1 MEISESQ
8 LDSKKSNKLHIGKP
22 KWLKSSIPTGEKFFE
37 VRETLRSRKLVT
49 VCEEAKCPNIGK
61 CWNQETATFMILG
74 DTCTRACRF
83 CHVKTGNPNGW
94 VDANEPLQVA
104 ESCLVSG
111 LKYVV
116 ITMVDRD
123 DMPDGGASHVARV
136 VTEVKRLNPH
146 IKVELLAG
154 DFNGN
159 HVAIDLILAAGID
172 VYAHNIET
180 VERLTPRVRDHRASY
195 RQSLEVLRH
204 VKRHADSS
212 VFTKSGIMLGL
223 GEAEDELTA
232 SLQDLRGA
240 EVDFLTLGQYMRPS
254 KKHLS
259 IKRWVHPDEF
269 DKFGKLATDLGFKSV
284 ASAPLV
290 RSSYRAREF
299 YESAVR
305 AIQASAQL
313 QTREC

>member
-1 MEISESQ
+1 MDTSESPAIA
-8 LDSKKSNKLHIGKP
+8 KKSDKLHIGKP
-22 KWLKSSIPTGEKFFE
+22 SWLKSSIPTGEKFFE
-37 VRETLRSRKLVT
+37 IRESLRSRKLVT

-74 DTCTRACRF
+74 DTCTRGCRF
-83 CHVKTGNPNGW
+83 CQVKTGNPNGW
-94 VDANEPLQVA
+94 FDPEEPLQVA
-104 ESCLVSG
+104 ESCAASG

-123 DMPDGGASHVARV
+123 DLADGGASHVAAV
-136 VTEVKRLNPH
+136 VQKIKLLNPG

-159 HVAIDLILAAGID
+159 HEAIDLILASGID

-180 VERLTPRVRDHRASY
+180 VERLTPRVRDARASY
-195 RQSLEVLRH
+195 RQSLDVLAYA
-204 VKRHADSS
+204 KRRADSG

-223 GEAEDELTA
+223 GEDEAELIQ
-232 SLQDLRGA
+232 SLKDLRA
-240 EVDFLTLGQYMRPS
+240 MDVDFITLGQYMRPS

-259 IKRWVHPDEF
+259 IKRWVDPAEF
-269 DKFGKLATDLGFKSV
+269 DRLGATAKDLGFKSV

-305 AIQASAQL
+305 SL
-313 QTREC
+313 QISVSPSVN